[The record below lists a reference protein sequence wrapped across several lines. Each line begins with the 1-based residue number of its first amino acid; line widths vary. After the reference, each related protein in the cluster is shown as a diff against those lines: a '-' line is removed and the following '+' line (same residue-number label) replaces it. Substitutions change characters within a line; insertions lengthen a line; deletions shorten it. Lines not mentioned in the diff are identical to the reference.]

1 MNQPFPNTAPGAPAD
16 NGPRVRTWLAEPTP
30 SRLRLPAGACD
41 SHVHVIGPLERF
53 PVGPQHNALPEDAT
67 AQDLFALHRRY
78 GIERCVIVQSA
89 VHGRDNRVT
98 EDAIRAA
105 QGRYLGVGLVAPDVA
120 DAELARL
127 AAAGMR
133 GVRFSFMRHL
143 AAGAPPA
150 EVVALTPRLAAH
162 GMHLQVHFE
171 ADLVHELGAV
181 FARSAVPVVI
191 DHMGRVDARLGPEH
205 AHFQGLVKL
214 LGNPL
219 FRVKVSG
226 IDRVDAHAA
235 QLPPA
240 ERYARGVVL
249 ARLLVERFPERCVW
263 GSDWPHPN
271 HTHVPDDGVL
281 FDALEAIM
289 PDRRHLEQVLVH
301 NPQALYRFPV

>member
-16 NGPRVRTWLAEPTP
+16 HGPRVRTWLAEPTP

-191 DHMGRVDARLGPEH
+191 DHMGRVQAKHGLDQAPFRKLLEFMKNDNCWVKICGPERVSSAGPPFTDAAPFAARLVEVAP
-205 AHFQGLVKL
+205 
-214 LGNPL
+214 
-219 FRVKVSG
+219 
-226 IDRVDAHAA
+226 DRV
-235 QLPPA
+235 L
-240 ERYARGVVL
+240 
-249 ARLLVERFPERCVW
+249 W
-263 GSDWPHPN
+263 GTDFPHPN
-271 HTHVPDDGVL
+271 IAGTMPNDGDLMDLLPLAVPDS
-281 FDALEAIM
+281 ALQKKILVDNPMRLYWPEEA
-289 PDRRHLEQVLVH
+289 
-301 NPQALYRFPV
+301 